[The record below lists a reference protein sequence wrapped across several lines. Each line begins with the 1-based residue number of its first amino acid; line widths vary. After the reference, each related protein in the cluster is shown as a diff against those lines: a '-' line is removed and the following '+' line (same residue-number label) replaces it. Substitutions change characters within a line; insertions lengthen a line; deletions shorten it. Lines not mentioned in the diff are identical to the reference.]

1 MGLVCGLALVLVL
14 VWIPPETSLSLSS
27 VSSFEGVGLLTKI
40 DMEEALVFLF
50 DFFEEEAANEDDD
63 EHDDDDD
70 DEADREASEHM
81 GVIDEDDVDLR
92 VFC

>member
-1 MGLVCGLALVLVL
+1 LLG
-14 VWIPPETSLSLSS
+14 ETSLSLSS
-27 VSSFEGVGLLTKI
+27 VSPFEGVGLLTKI

-50 DFFEEEAANEDDD
+50 DFFEEAANEDDD
-63 EHDDDDD
+63 EHDDDDDDDDD

-81 GVIDEDDVDLR
+81 GVIDEDDVDLG